1 MWKQRWA
8 RAKRIFAD
16 RNVVLKSWRRGEDV
30 MDDAV
35 GLVERAQREEKKG
48 WENGEGAEVGTGR

>member
-1 MWKQRWA
+1 M
-8 RAKRIFAD
+8 
-16 RNVVLKSWRRGEDV
+16 LKSWRRGEDV